1 MYGWFRPQAIVSLLL
16 TCRAGDLG
24 TPRSCPKLLDDPDI
38 LSNRKPEK
46 IIDSKYQQ
54 MLQYA
59 QYDASSYL
67 EQFPKNQMWQWELRE
82 GGIPGLVTGGE
93 GGRPHVQRQDQ
104 VLLHVLQDQVV
115 AHNLDVGDDLVD
127 QALDV
132 TRRSTLEIETGYD
145 RNISWIILEE
155 FLQNLLLL
163 LLLGLPPLLPC
174 RLAAC
179 NAACILTACHRA
191 EKVVTNKFP
200 PCSSYIR

>member
-1 MYGWFRPQAIVSLLL
+1 MI
-16 TCRAGDLG
+16 
-24 TPRSCPKLLDDPDI
+24 
-38 LSNRKPEK
+38 SNT
-46 IIDSKYQQ
+46 
-54 MLQYA
+54 

-82 GGIPGLVTGGE
+82 GGIPGLVTGRE

-163 LLLGLPPLLPC
+163 LLLGLPLLLPC

-191 EKVVTNKFP
+191 EKVVTNDCARFSTLLELYPLVKIKSNHLARSPGNLRTHSIVLIVRTIGSVFSRVQGTWIWGDI
-200 PCSSYIR
+200 CNL